1 MQQQQK
7 DHAAHGNTRTSAGTI
22 TIKRADLAD
31 DGALD
36 EAAEDDQQRRQD
48 REQLQVAGR
57 VLPPV
62 EVAASPHSVLF
73 FEMTGCRGG
82 SQADNN

>member
-1 MQQQQK
+1 M
-7 DHAAHGNTRTSAGTI
+7 
-22 TIKRADLAD
+22 DLSD

-36 EAAEDDQQRRQD
+36 DAAEDDQHRGQD

-62 EVAASPHSVLF
+62 EVAA
-73 FEMTGCRGG
+73 R
-82 SQADNN
+82 